1 MEELNVEK
9 KLKVR
14 EDLNDIVTSIA
25 LRKMDTKYGVKTYCI
40 AKLFN
45 GITVQFND
53 KSGLYDYVETLKA
66 CGLDVEKE
74 VVSRKLVDEIKLD
87 DEGRPQS
94 VYACVKYV
102 MKDGTF
108 FILCADKFI
117 DSKRINLVYN
127 QYQESKKQAK
137 NTK

>member
-1 MEELNVEK
+1 MEEIKVEK
-9 KLKVR
+9 KLNVR
-14 EDLNDIVTSIA
+14 EDLNDIVTSIV
-25 LRKMDTKYGVKTYCI
+25 LKRTETKYGVKTYCV
-40 AKLFN
+40 ATLFN
-45 GITVQFND
+45 GVTVQFND
-53 KSGLYDYVETLKA
+53 KSGLYDYLATVKA
-66 CGLDVEKE
+66 CGLEVEKE
-74 VVSRKLVDEIKLD
+74 IASRKLVDEVKLD
-87 DEGRPQS
+87 EEGQPQS
-94 VYACVKYV
+94 VYACIKYV